1 MSLEPVNYAIITL
14 SSKCSKW
21 VPGKKSALGDK
32 PAIKRREVPL
42 VWERMLY
49 ATRPVRTEED
59 AVVQQAKVQSFKYL

>member
-1 MSLEPVNYAIITL
+1 MIIIPR
-14 SSKCSKW
+14 SKCSKW

-42 VWERMLY
+42 VWERMVH

-59 AVVQQAKVQSFKYL
+59 AVVQQTKVLSFLGL